1 MSKFEL
7 IYLVSL
13 TVYGVGPRGFLVE
26 LDVENNFV
34 NGLNLVRHWLHTQ
47 ISNLKLKKLKSWI
60 KVKV

>member
-13 TVYGVGPRGFLVE
+13 KFYGVGPRGFLVE

-34 NGLNLVRHWLHTQ
+34 NGLNFVRHCLHPQ
-47 ISNLKLKKLKSWI
+47 ISMLKLKKLKSWI